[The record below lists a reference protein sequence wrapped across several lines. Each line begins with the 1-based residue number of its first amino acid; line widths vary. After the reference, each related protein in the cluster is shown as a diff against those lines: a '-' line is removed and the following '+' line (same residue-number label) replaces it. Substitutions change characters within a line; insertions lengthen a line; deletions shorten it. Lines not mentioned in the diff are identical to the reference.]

1 MAFKDVLTN
10 LLGGN
15 SGFAVVKNPDEAI
28 DMDVIVDDDLT
39 PEMLEE
45 LSNGKGDDE

>member
-1 MAFKDVLTN
+1 MALKDILTS
-10 LLGGN
+10 LLGTN
-15 SGFAVVKNPDEAI
+15 NGFAVVTNPDEAI
-28 DMDVIVDDDLT
+28 DMDVIVDEDLT